1 MARLLL
7 LFGVGF
13 LVANLAGLVE
23 QLQYWRRRRSALLTW
38 RARRPPAFHLQLGI
52 GGVLALLLLFD
63 VIVRPSAVQ
72 QIFGVGM
79 MCLYY
84 ACIVPVSARIE
95 RGFYRDG
102 VWSDRRFVPYRAIGA
117 ISWRDDP
124 APTLVLASRRGQR
137 AARLEV
143 PPHQLGA
150 VRRLLRDLIGRHDL
164 SLGETG
170 LHLGLRDER
179 DDA

>member
-13 LVANLAGLVE
+13 LVANLIGLVE
-23 QLQYWRRRRSALLTW
+23 QFRYWRRRRTALLTW
-38 RARRPPAFHLQLGI
+38 RARRPPAFRLQIAI

-63 VIVRPSAVQ
+63 LIARPSAVQ

-84 ACIVPVSARIE
+84 AGVVPLSARIE
-95 RGFYRDG
+95 RGFYGDG
-102 VWSDRRFVPYRAIGA
+102 VWSDRRFIRYRAIGA
-117 ISWRDDP
+117 ISWRDDREP
-124 APTLVLASRRGQR
+124 VLVLAARRGQR

-143 PPHQLGA
+143 PPPQLGA

-170 LHLGLRDER
+170 LRLGLRDER